1 MPQKHTENANARSG
15 NAVTDSQ
22 PPQDGAHVEDRSPEP
37 SSYAAESW
45 TDATMAQPAANEM
58 TDFFDEG
65 EPSGGAQQGGNR
77 TRVPEYD
84 ATRGQGPK
92 TRAKNREMTRSG
104 SPDQGT
110 H

>member
-1 MPQKHTENANARSG
+1 MPNKNTENANARSG
-15 NAVTDSQ
+15 RAVTDHQ
-22 PPQDGAHVEDRSPEP
+22 PPQDGAHVEPGRAEP
-37 SSYAAESW
+37 SSYAAKNWQE
-45 TDATMAQPAANEM
+45 ATLAPPAAGEV

-65 EPSGGAQQGGNR
+65 EPSGGAQQGATR

-92 TRAKNREMTRSG
+92 TGRMNRKLVKSG